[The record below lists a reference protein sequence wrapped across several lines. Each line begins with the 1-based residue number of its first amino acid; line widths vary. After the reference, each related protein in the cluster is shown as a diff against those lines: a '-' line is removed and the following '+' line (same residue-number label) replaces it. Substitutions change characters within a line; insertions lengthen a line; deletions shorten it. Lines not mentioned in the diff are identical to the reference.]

1 MDGRINIGRGN
12 VLLAEPFMLD
22 PNFSRGVILI
32 TDHGEDEGSVGFVL
46 NKPVSVQ
53 INDLIEDFP
62 EIDSPVYYGGPVSR
76 ETLHYIHDAGPILDG
91 SIEICSGVYW
101 SGDYD
106 KLKFL
111 IKTKL
116 ILEHNIR
123 FFIGYSGWSAG
134 QLNDELEYGS
144 WLVDEMDSNYIFKLD
159 HRNMWSQIMKNK
171 GGRYSVIAE
180 MPETAY
186 FN

>member
-1 MDGRINIGRGN
+1 M
-12 VLLAEPFMLD
+12 LAEPFMVD

-32 TDHGEDEGSVGFVL
+32 TDHSKAEGSVGFVL

-53 INDLIEDFP
+53 INDLVEDFP
-62 EIDSPVYYGGPVSR
+62 EIESPVFYGGPVGR

-91 SIEICSGVYW
+91 SIEVVNGVYW
-101 SGDYD
+101 SGDYE

-116 ILEHNIR
+116 ILRHNIR
-123 FFIGYSGWSAG
+123 FFIGYTGWSAG
-134 QLNDELEYGS
+134 QLEDELEYGS
-144 WLVDEMDSNYIFKLD
+144 WVVDDMDSNYVFKSDYKTLW
-159 HRNMWSQIMKNK
+159 NNVLKNK

-180 MPETAY
+180 MPESAY